1 MGSKIVFEGEKEIN
15 YVCGELKLKD
25 KIGLER
31 YYTCDAKNYPLI
43 YYINS

>member
-25 KIGLER
+25 KIGLGDITR
-31 YYTCDAKNYPLI
+31 VTQKITL
-43 YYINS
+43 